1 MRDVLTIV
9 IRGVHNKDMNNDTYT
24 AQELR
29 DLIESARNHTRE
41 AERLG
46 LRWFAQ
52 ICRRDRR
59 ELEAKLEALV
69 NA

>member
-1 MRDVLTIV
+1 
-9 IRGVHNKDMNNDTYT
+9 MNNDTYT

-29 DLIESARNHTRE
+29 DLIESARNQTRE

>member
-1 MRDVLTIV
+1 
-9 IRGVHNKDMNNDTYT
+9 MNNDTYT

-29 DLIESARNHTRE
+29 DMIESARNHTRE

-52 ICRRDRR
+52 ICRQDRR
-59 ELEAKLEALV
+59 KLEAQLEALV
-69 NA
+69 TA